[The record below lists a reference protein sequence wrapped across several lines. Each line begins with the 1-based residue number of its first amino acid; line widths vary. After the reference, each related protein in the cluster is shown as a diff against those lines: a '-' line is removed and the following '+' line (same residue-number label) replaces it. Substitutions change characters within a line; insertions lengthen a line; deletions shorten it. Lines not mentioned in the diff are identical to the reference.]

1 MLVFTLVL
9 ASLIVYHTI
18 PAEAPPSLLEP
29 VAYYAVVWI
38 GVVVLFTLALVVIE
52 LVAGVVATILRVLL
66 PS

>member
-18 PAEAPPSLLEP
+18 PVEAPPSLLEP

-38 GVVVLFTLALVVIE
+38 GVIVLFTLALVVIE

>member
-1 MLVFTLVL
+1 MLAFTLVL

-18 PAEAPPSLLEP
+18 PAEAPPSLFEP

-38 GVVVLFTLALVVIE
+38 GVVVLFILALVVIE